1 MNRGTTLIE
10 LMIVVALLGIAATGA
25 WGMQT
30 AVLQKQ
36 AAEVMQRERALQV
49 LEYQAGLLMRG
60 EKADPQQLEALLR
73 EIPSGRLETRATGE
87 GLTELTMRWTSQRG
101 EATRTLVVF
110 GSRR

>member
-10 LMIVVALLGIAATGA
+10 LMIVVSLLGIAVTGA
-25 WGMQT
+25 WGMQ
-30 AVLQKQ
+30 ASILQKQ

-49 LEYQAGLLMRG
+49 LEYQAGAIVRG
-60 EKADPQQLEALLR
+60 EKADAQQLEALLR
-73 EIPSGRLETRATGE
+73 AVPSGRLETRAAGE
-87 GLTELTMRWTSQRG
+87 GLTELTVHWPSPRG